1 MYELTE
7 TISVLKY
14 VAETLGAV
22 LTIPLL
28 IYGSIFLRLL
38 SQKKKLEIDS
48 LKKQKSGNGS

>member
-7 TISVLKY
+7 TIGVLKY
-14 VAETLGAV
+14 TAEALGAV

-48 LKKQKSGNGS
+48 LKKQKSGNDS